1 MAWAFYN
8 SGFVVKD
15 INMRDIVKCSGKILD
30 GLDGLVFVGGFSYA
44 DVLGAG
50 VGWASSI
57 KYNESISSQF
67 SNFIIKKILLGLGIC
82 NGCQLMGLLDWVPG
96 KCIFKILVIDLKVD
110 MLALK

>member
-1 MAWAFYN
+1 MGIKKWLGLFIIQDF
-8 SGFVVKD
+8 SKD

-67 SNFIIKKILLGLGIC
+67 SNFYNKE
-82 NGCQLMGLLDWVPG
+82 NT
-96 KCIFKILVIDLKVD
+96 FKFRYL
-110 MLALK
+110 